1 MPLRDVVHRH
11 GHRRIVELVA
21 RSVSR
26 SALPPS
32 LIFAGPAESGTRE
45 TATALAQLLNCLHA
59 GEPDFSDACGEC
71 QACVK
76 IARGVHPD
84 VLVVEPGE
92 NGTIKIDQ
100 IRDVVDRSAFRPFE
114 GRRRVVIV
122 DRADAMVAAAQNALL
137 KTLEEPPPS
146 SIFVL
151 VTARPD
157 VLLPTV
163 RSRCIRLVFT
173 EQETVEADSD
183 VLDVAT
189 RVLTHAAT
197 GNDVAR
203 LEGAKAL
210 LEGTGNNPPQDR
222 ATVSERLRAAATM
235 VRDMAAMDTRA
246 EAGLV
251 NAERK
256 RDLER
261 LAPSY
266 RGRRGV
272 TAYEAIDDALEAIE
286 RNGGIKVVADW
297 LVLQL

>member
-1 MPLRDVVHRH
+1 
-11 GHRRIVELVA
+11 
-21 RSVSR
+21 VSR
-26 SALPPS
+26 GALPPS
-32 LIFAGPAESGTRE
+32 LIFAGPAESGTRA
-45 TATALAQLLNCLHA
+45 TAIALAQLLNCLHA
-59 GEPDFSDACGEC
+59 GEPNFSDACGEC

-92 NGTIKIDQ
+92 SGTIKIDQ
-100 IRDVVDRSAFRPFE
+100 IRDVVDRSTFRPFE

-122 DRADAMVAAAQNALL
+122 DEADAMVAAAQNALL

-151 VTARPD
+151 VTSRPD
-157 VLLPTV
+157 VLLATV

-173 EQETVEADSD
+173 EQGTVEADSD

-197 GNDVAR
+197 GNDAAR
-203 LEGAKAL
+203 LEGAKVL
-210 LEGTGNNPPQDR
+210 LEGTGNNTAQDR

-246 EAGLV
+246 EGGLV
-251 NAERK
+251 NADRK
-256 RDLER
+256 QDLER

-272 TAYEAIDDALEAIE
+272 AAYEAIDDALEAIE

>member
-1 MPLRDVVHRH
+1 VPLRDVVHRH
-11 GHRRIVELVA
+11 GHRRIVELLA

-26 SALPPS
+26 AALPPS
-32 LIFAGPAESGTRE
+32 LIFAGPAESGTRA
-45 TATALAQLLNCLHA
+45 TATALAQLLNCVHA
-59 GEPDFSDACGEC
+59 GEPDISDACGQC

-100 IRDVVDRSAFRPFE
+100 IREVVDRSAFRPFE
-114 GRRRVVIV
+114 GRRRVVLV
-122 DRADAMVAAAQNALL
+122 DEADAMVAAAQNALL
-137 KTLEEPPPS
+137 KTLEEPPSS

-151 VTARPD
+151 VTSRPD

-173 EQETVEADSD
+173 GQGTSEVDSD

-189 RVLTHAAT
+189 RVLTHAASS
-197 GNDVAR
+197 NDGAR

-210 LEGTGNNPPQDR
+210 LEGTGNNPALDR
-222 ATVSERLRAAATM
+222 VTVSTRLRAAATM

-246 EAGLV
+246 EAALV
-251 NAERK
+251 NDGRK
-256 RDLER
+256 EDLER
-261 LAPSY
+261 LATSY
-266 RGRRGV
+266 RGRRSV
-272 TAYEAIDDALEAIE
+272 AAYEAIDDALEAIE

>member
-1 MPLRDVVHRH
+1 
-11 GHRRIVELVA
+11 VA
-21 RSVSR
+21 RA
-26 SALPPS
+26 ALPPS
-32 LIFAGPAESGTRE
+32 LIFAGPAESGTRA
-45 TATALAQLLNCLHA
+45 TAIALAQLLNCLRA
-59 GEPDFSDACGEC
+59 GEPNFSDACGEC

-84 VLVVEPGE
+84 VFVVEPGE

-100 IRDVVDRSAFRPFE
+100 IREVVDRSAFRPFE

-122 DRADAMVAAAQNALL
+122 DDADAMVAAAQNALL

-151 VTARPD
+151 VTSRPD

-163 RSRCIRLVFT
+163 RSRCIRLAFAQPGT
-173 EQETVEADSD
+173 AETDAD
-183 VLDVAT
+183 VLEVAA

-197 GNDVAR
+197 GNDAAR

-222 ATVSERLRAAATM
+222 VTVSTRLRAAATM
-235 VRDMAAMDTRA
+235 VRDIAAMDTRS
-246 EAGLV
+246 ETGLA
-251 NAERK
+251 NAEWRA
-256 RDLER
+256 DLER

-266 RGRRGV
+266 RRCRGV
-272 TAYEAIDDALEAIE
+272 SAYEAIDRALEAIE

>member
-1 MPLRDVVHRH
+1 
-11 GHRRIVELVA
+11 
-21 RSVSR
+21 VSR
-26 SALPPS
+26 AALPPS
-32 LIFAGPAESGTRE
+32 LIFAGPAESGTRA
-45 TATALAQLLNCLHA
+45 TAIALAQLLNCLHA
-59 GEPDFSDACGEC
+59 GEPNFSDACGEC

-100 IRDVVDRSAFRPFE
+100 IREVVDRSAFRPFE

-122 DRADAMVAAAQNALL
+122 DDADAMVAPAQNALL
-137 KTLEEPPPS
+137 KTLEEPPSS

-151 VTARPD
+151 VTSRPD

-163 RSRCIRLVFT
+163 RSRCIRLTFAQQGT
-173 EQETVEADSD
+173 AETDSD
-183 VLDVAT
+183 VLEVAA

-197 GNDVAR
+197 GNDAAR

-210 LEGTGNNPPQDR
+210 LEGTGSNPPQDR
-222 ATVSERLRAAATM
+222 VTVSTRLRAAATM
-235 VRDMAAMDTRA
+235 VRDIAAMDTRS
-246 EAGLV
+246 ETGLA
-251 NAERK
+251 NAEWK
-256 RDLER
+256 DDLER

-272 TAYEAIDDALEAIE
+272 SAHEAIDRALEAIE